1 MSMNPK
7 RADSSYRMMNQTNM
21 NHVFGITGS
30 IACGKSTVTR
40 FMRKNGFPIVDA
52 DIIAREV
59 VVVGSPGWS
68 QIVETFGVQYTLR
81 EGDIDRPKLGQFVF
95 SNHEALNK
103 LNEIMGPPIQ
113 VEAAKQINAFHEEGY
128 DLVGYDAALII
139 ESGHAAKYSPLVVV
153 IAPFETQLSRLMSR
167 NSLTEE
173 DARNRISKQLS
184 SEQKA
189 LHADL
194 VIETTGTLEELELK
208 TLDAIDNVKAY
219 FKGYDAGVRAGS
231 NIRM

>member
-1 MSMNPK
+1 
-7 RADSSYRMMNQTNM
+7 M

-40 FMRKNGFPIVDA
+40 FMRKNGIRIVDA

-59 VVVGSPGWS
+59 VVPGEPAWEK
-68 QIVETFGVQYTLR
+68 IRALFGHEFLLEDGNV
-81 EGDIDRPKLGQFVF
+81 DRPKLGQFVF
-95 SNHEALNK
+95 SNENALFN
-103 LNEIMGPPIQ
+103 LNTIMGPAIQ
-113 VEAAKQINAFHEEGY
+113 DEAAKQIKAFHEEGY

-139 ESGHAAKYSPLVVV
+139 ESGHASKYAPLVVV
-153 IAPFETQLSRLMSR
+153 SAPFETQLSRLMSR

-208 TLDAIDNVKAY
+208 TLDVIDNIKAY
-219 FKGYDAGVRAGS
+219 FKGYDAGAS
-231 NIRM
+231 AALRMH

>member
-1 MSMNPK
+1 
-7 RADSSYRMMNQTNM
+7 M

-40 FMRKNGFPIVDA
+40 FMRKSGIPIVDA

-59 VVVGSPGWS
+59 VVVGAPAWGM
-68 QIVETFGVQYTLR
+68 IRAMFGYEYLL
-81 EGDIDRPKLGQFVF
+81 EDESIDRPKLGQHVF
-95 SNHEALNK
+95 SNEQALYN
-103 LNEIMGPPIQ
+103 LNAIMGPAIHG
-113 VEAAKQINAFHEEGY
+113 EATKQISAFHEAGY

-139 ESGHAAKYSPLVVV
+139 ESGHANKYTPLVVV
-153 IAPFETQLSRLMSR
+153 TAPFEIQLSRLMAR
-167 NSLTEE
+167 NSLTED

-208 TLDAIDNVKAY
+208 TLDVIDNIKAY
-219 FKGYDAGVRAGS
+219 FKGYDAGAS
-231 NIRM
+231 AALRMD

>member
-1 MSMNPK
+1 
-7 RADSSYRMMNQTNM
+7 M

-40 FMRKNGFPIVDA
+40 FMRKSGIPIVDA

-59 VVVGSPGWS
+59 VVVGSPGWGM
-68 QIVETFGVQYTLR
+68 IRAAFGHEYIL
-81 EGDIDRPKLGQFVF
+81 EDESIDRPKLGQYVF
-95 SNHEALNK
+95 SNAKALDD
-103 LNEIMGPPIQ
+103 LNSIMGPLIQ
-113 VEAAKQINAFHEEGY
+113 TEAAKQINDFHEEGY

-139 ESGHAAKYSPLVVV
+139 ESGHANKYAPLVVV
-153 IAPFETQLSRLMSR
+153 TAPFETQLSRLMAR
-167 NSLTEE
+167 NSLTED

-194 VIETTGTLEELELK
+194 VIETTGTLEEVELK
-208 TLDAIDNVKAY
+208 TLDVIDNIKAY
-219 FKGYDAGVRAGS
+219 FKGYDAGAS
-231 NIRM
+231 AALRMY